1 MSPRS
6 HLGLTRSH
14 EPREPS
20 FAQLGVFNAIMISG
34 SVSRAAKL
42 LGMTQS
48 AASKMLRQLED
59 DTGLLLFE
67 RTHQRLVPTPQALRL
82 QESVEHLYGS
92 YGVVQR
98 LIGSLANPDHGNVT
112 VAAIPTQAATFIPQA
127 VKRLRE
133 RHPGITVTL
142 EILANQPVV
151 DRVLNG
157 QADFGLVHDIT
168 ASPDTH
174 NEDLGPQ
181 HLVCVAARGHRYT
194 DLDHVTAQDLKSE
207 TFLSYGPQTNFGS
220 FVELAFSEAGLHMP
234 VSVEVTS
241 SAALLALIRAGVG
254 VGLVEPAAIVP
265 FPEDQFVVRPFR
277 PSLLIHSRIVRSRI
291 RPLTRHAELLL
302 DEYRAV
308 IGAPQPSYFLD

>member
-6 HLGLTRSH
+6 HLGLSKSH
-14 EPREPS
+14 ELREPS

-59 DTGLLLFE
+59 DTGLVLFE
-67 RTHQRLVPTPQALRL
+67 RTHQRLVPTPQALQL
-82 QESVEHLYGS
+82 HESVEHLYGS

-98 LIGSLANPDHGNVT
+98 LIGSLANPDHGSVT
-112 VAAIPTQAATFIPQA
+112 VAAIPTQAATFLPEA

-133 RHPGITVTL
+133 KHPGITVTL
-142 EILANQPVV
+142 EILANQPIVE
-151 DRVLNG
+151 RVLNG

-181 HLVCVAARGHRYT
+181 HLVCVAARGHRFAGQEQ
-194 DLDHVTAQDLKSE
+194 VTAQDLKSE

-220 FVELAFSEAGLHMP
+220 FLEIAFSEAALHMP

-254 VGLVEPAAIVP
+254 VGLVEPAAIAP
-265 FPEDQFVVRPFR
+265 FPLDHFVIRPFR
-277 PSLLIHSRIVRSRI
+277 PSLLIHSRIMRSRI

-302 DEYRAV
+302 EEYRAIV
-308 IGAPQPSYFLD
+308 TAPQPDYFLG